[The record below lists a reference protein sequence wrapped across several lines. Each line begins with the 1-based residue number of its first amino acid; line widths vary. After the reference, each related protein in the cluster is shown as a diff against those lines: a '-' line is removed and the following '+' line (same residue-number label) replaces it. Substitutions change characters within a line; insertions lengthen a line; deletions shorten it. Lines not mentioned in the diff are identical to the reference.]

1 MKKRM
6 MAMLMTA
13 ILVIASIPF
22 TAFAEEMPAEVL
34 GGEVMEAVAAEA
46 AEAEAIP
53 AAAGEEAE
61 AAAEVTKTTLAGVDS
76 TDWEKLQDA
85 IGEPSPAPISGVFD
99 VSYEEGTG
107 IKILKLLK
115 DITAASSDTSYLSVP
130 DNSKLILDLNGKT
143 LDRGLK
149 GRVTSVTKG
158 NVIKAGEGVSLTIKN
173 GTITGSYPT
182 NTGGKG
188 ALYCEETT
196 ELNLI
201 NVKFDECKNTA
212 LYIKGVNSTNIKEC
226 TFYGNTY
233 GGGRAG
239 GAAIDVGSSNKQQKI
254 TIENCSFE
262 NNVITGGSG
271 SAIHLFVETG
281 DIDMTIKGS
290 TFTENHAESDISDD
304 GGAICA
310 YSGSL
315 VLDGCTITGNRA
327 ATNNNCGGVSVSKDV
342 KSFIIKGKTVI
353 KDNTCGGE
361 PADLC
366 LQNNGAKFKVEDL
379 NPEAKI
385 GVKALYGFTGTSVI
399 AEGLKAGDI
408 KCFFPDDPMY
418 QLTVSEG
425 SLFIKPATVVT
436 TFTDLQNAVNAASEG
451 VETTIVLGGDI
462 KDMTSYL
469 NIAKDKKIVL
479 DLNNHTLDRGLAEKG
494 AVSSG
499 NVIKVGEGA
508 SLTVKNGKITGA
520 NASSGDG
527 ALRGDKTN
535 LLQLNNVRFE
545 DCKGSAL
552 SLSDVECA
560 NIEGCTFIGNEGNNG
575 GAIDIKATDSSNN
588 DQKAVTIKDSLFKNN
603 RAIKGSG
610 SAIRIYGNWGEGI
623 PIFRYADVTI
633 INSTFTGNVA
643 EKASDASTICAYRLN
658 SLVLDGCTITENTA
672 VTGSNCAGFSIGKWV
687 DKLTIK
693 GKTVIK
699 DNTVDGKPSDMSL
712 YNEDKTTFKVEGL
725 DPESEIGIKLKTDIG
740 EGQSRV
746 IVEDFNAE
754 DKDCFFSDDPKYQL
768 ISKDGKLRL
777 SLAQN
782 YAEVEFDNTGKT
794 PEVKPV
800 KLLDGEGTLT
810 LPDDIPEKTAD
821 TKIAG
826 VKAIGNVDVTV
837 HGDVNNDYFEQSG
850 FVYTS
855 ETGVTAGGEATVTV
869 DGLVKNA
876 NADGVTANGN
886 AVVTVAGCVDGVK
899 TGVRAYG
906 KATVIA
912 KGENAA
918 DAIRGH
924 ENFGAYVTN
933 GATVKA
939 EGNILS
945 DGEAAIHVFTE
956 ANGATVE
963 VAGNAAAE
971 GFAVHFENKAAAS
984 TVKISGDA
992 IVPEEGYAI
1001 ANESEDSGNII
1012 MVEGTA
1018 KGDIYA
1024 AGGSV
1029 YVGKLEGEIEEGVEN
1044 VCYLIGFSADG
1055 AGLKEFNFSGV
1066 SGAPTGVNG
1075 KVYNAVSANQI
1086 AGSQIT
1092 ITPKEAG
1099 KRINTSKLQ
1108 LPAGVTK
1115 VEENGAL
1122 ILKFDANFKGGLQ
1135 NMVLTFGDGPKP
1147 DPTPSSDDSE
1157 PLFTGNWGN
1166 PVKNGRWTQDA
1177 NGIWSY
1183 TSTETFR
1190 NTWGYIANPYAQE
1203 GQHQADWFLFDQ
1215 YGHMLIGWQ
1224 LKNGKWYYLNPT
1236 KDGTLGAC
1244 LLGPGKTPDGYEID
1258 ASGAW
1263 TGR

>member
-1 MKKRM
+1 MYNNVELLAAEAFVYTAAVRSTHAINGSNIMKKRM

-34 GGEVMEAVAAEA
+34 GGEVVEAVAAEA

-61 AAAEVTKTTLAGVDS
+61 AAAEVTGTTLAGVDS

-107 IKILKLLK
+107 IKILTLLK
-115 DITAASSDTSYLSVP
+115 DITAASSDTYLSVP
-130 DNSKLILDLNGKT
+130 DDSKLILDLNGKT

-149 GRVTSVTKG
+149 G
-158 NVIKAGEGVSLTIKN
+158 KA
-173 GTITGSYPT
+173 
-182 NTGGKG
+182 
-188 ALYCEETT
+188 
-196 ELNLI
+196 
-201 NVKFDECKNTA
+201 
-212 LYIKGVNSTNIKEC
+212 
-226 TFYGNTY
+226 
-233 GGGRAG
+233 
-239 GAAIDVGSSNKQQKI
+239 
-254 TIENCSFE
+254 
-262 NNVITGGSG
+262 
-271 SAIHLFVETG
+271 
-281 DIDMTIKGS
+281 
-290 TFTENHAESDISDD
+290 
-304 GGAICA
+304 
-310 YSGSL
+310 
-315 VLDGCTITGNRA
+315 
-327 ATNNNCGGVSVSKDV
+327 
-342 KSFIIKGKTVI
+342 
-353 KDNTCGGE
+353 
-361 PADLC
+361 
-366 LQNNGAKFKVEDL
+366 
-379 NPEAKI
+379 
-385 GVKALYGFTGTSVI
+385 
-399 AEGLKAGDI
+399 
-408 KCFFPDDPMY
+408 
-418 QLTVSEG
+418 
-425 SLFIKPATVVT
+425 
-436 TFTDLQNAVNAASEG
+436 
-451 VETTIVLGGDI
+451 
-462 KDMTSYL
+462 
-469 NIAKDKKIVL
+469 
-479 DLNNHTLDRGLAEKG
+479 
-494 AVSSG
+494 AVSNG
-499 NVIKVGEGA
+499 NVIKVGADA

-520 NASSGDG
+520 NASGADG

-552 SLSDVECA
+552 SLSDVKCA
-560 NIEGCTFIGNEGNNG
+560 NIEGCTFIGNQGNNG
-575 GAIDIKATDSSNN
+575 GAIDIKAMDSSNN

-603 RAIKGSG
+603 KATNGSG
-610 SAIRIYGNWGEGI
+610 SAIRIYGNWGDGI

-712 YNEDKTTFKVEGL
+712 YNGDKTTFKVEGL

-746 IVEDFNAE
+746 IVDEFNPD
-754 DKDCFFSDDPKYQL
+754 DKKCFFVDDPKYQL

-794 PEVKPV
+794 PTVEPV

-810 LPDDIPEKTAD
+810 LPDDIPGKTAD

-826 VKAIGNVDVTV
+826 VKALGNVDVTV

-869 DGLVKNA
+869 DGLVKNS

-918 DAIRGH
+918 DAIRGY

-1018 KGDIYA
+1018 KGDIHA

-1029 YVGKLEGEIEEGVEN
+1029 YVGKLDGEIKKGAEN

-1115 VEENGAL
+1115 VEQNGAL
-1122 ILKFDANFKGGLQ
+1122 ILKFDENFKGGLQ
-1135 NMVLTFGDGPKP
+1135 DMVITFGGSSS
-1147 DPTPSSDDSE
+1147 SSDSSE
-1157 PLFTGNWGN
+1157 PLFTGTWTN
-1166 PVKNGRWTQDA
+1166 PVKNGSWTQDA

-1183 TSTETFR
+1183 TSTEVFR
-1190 NTWGYIANPYAQE
+1190 NTWAYIANPYAQE
-1203 GQHQADWFLFDQ
+1203 GQHQADWFFFDQ
-1215 YGHMLIGWQ
+1215 YGHMLTGWQ
-1224 LKNGKWYYLNPT
+1224 LINGKWYYLNPT

-1244 LLGPGKTPDGYEID
+1244 FIGPGRTPDGWLVDEN
-1258 ASGAW
+1258 GAW
-1263 TGR
+1263 IGQ